1 MTSTLGIDDGLLLG
15 LNVGFLVGAEV
26 GLIPIMNRLKRRKS
40 KVPRPDAGSQ
50 PGAALKPSLQ
60 QLFVVLVQLFLPTVT
75 SFVNKLE
82 FPYSTGLRKPT
93 GLPPAL
99 NLAAFTRD
107 IMPATIGAPTDVP
120 PTP

>member
-1 MTSTLGIDDGLLLG
+1 MTFTLGVDDGLLLG
-15 LNVGFLVGAEV
+15 LNVGLLVGAEV
-26 GLIPIMNRLKRRKS
+26 GLMPIMNRLKRRKS
-40 KVPRPDAGSQ
+40 RVPRPEAGSQ

-60 QLFVVLVQLFLPTVT
+60 QLFTLVQLFLPTVM